1 MPRIAPRTAA
11 LPDGRPPTPRRARR
25 RRWGIAAAWW
35 TLDAFITVTNYHRM
49 GAGDEA
55 QRAAVVLATAVSAAL
70 WVPLTVFAFWLAARV
85 PLERGAWARRLPVH
99 VAAALGVC
107 LARAGAVVVLNPWVG
122 WYPALPPLPELL
134 ATSVANNLLLFWMLV
149 GVGHALLFADR
160 TRERDERLVRAELDA
175 LKLQLHPH
183 FLFNT
188 LNAVAAYVRTD
199 PDTAERMIGRLSQLL
214 RHTLDAAHVG
224 EVTLAEELRVL
235 GAYVDI
241 EQVRFADRLRVRWD
255 VEPEAR
261 DLLVPH
267 LFLQPLVE
275 NAIRHGIAPRVAPG
289 TVTIVARR
297 QERALLVAV
306 RDDGVGFDAGTATA
320 GVGLANTRSRL
331 AHMYGAQQRFDVRAA
346 PGAGAAVEMRLPLR
360 PRAAVPA

>member
-1 MPRIAPRTAA
+1 MPRAAP
-11 LPDGRPPTPRRARR
+11 LPADAPPTPRRTWRL
-25 RRWGIAAAWW
+25 RWGIAAAWW

-49 GAGDEA
+49 GAAGDAE
-55 QRAAVVLATAVSAAL
+55 RRTAVVLATVGSAAL
-70 WVPLTVFAFWLAARV
+70 WVPLTVFAFWLAARA
-85 PLERGAWARRLPVH
+85 PLERGAWARRLPLH

-107 LARAGAVVVLNPWVG
+107 LARAGAVAALNPWVG
-122 WYPALPPLPELL
+122 WYPALPPVPELL

-160 TRERDERLVRAELDA
+160 YRERDERLVRAELDA

-188 LNAVAAYVRTD
+188 LNAVAAYVRSD

-224 EVTLAEELRVL
+224 EVTLAEELHVL

-241 EQVRFADRLRVRWD
+241 EQVRFADRLRVCWD

-275 NAIRHGIAPRVAPG
+275 NAIRHGIAPRAAEG

-297 QERALLVAV
+297 QARALLVAV
-306 RDDGVGFDAGTATA
+306 RDDGVGFDAQTAAA

-331 AHMYGAQQRFDVRAA
+331 HHMYGAQQRLDVHAS
-346 PGAGAAVEMRLPLR
+346 PGGGVRVEMRLPLR
-360 PRAAVPA
+360 TRPALAGA